1 MLAARWASAWVA
13 KSLQR
18 PLLVVE
24 AAGDSAC
31 FFFFAALDAFVAVV
45 VVLDASALPLFAG
58 AVLPQAA
65 KSSRLAAAKP
75 ASKGALIL
83 ALERFKAASTLF
95 RPVYCGG
102 GGSLRKA

>member
-1 MLAARWASAWVA
+1 MLAARWASAWVE

-24 AAGDSAC
+24 ATGASEC
-31 FFFFAALDAFVAVV
+31 FFFAALDAFVAVV

-75 ASKGALIL
+75 ASEGALIL
-83 ALERFKAASTLF
+83 DLERFKAASTLCQ
-95 RPVYCGG
+95 PVYCGG